1 MAIKL
6 SKDTKKR
13 IRECWS
19 KAVIVRLVGR
29 SVSFSYM
36 QSKLNQIWKPDGRMD
51 VVDLSHGFFLVQFFS
66 KEDLNSILRRG
77 PWFLGDHFLSI
88 RPWEP
93 FFKPS
98 SMNVSLVAMWFR
110 FYELPIELYKAESM
124 RELGSPLG
132 RF

>member
-1 MAIKL
+1 
-6 SKDTKKR
+6 
-13 IRECWS
+13 
-19 KAVIVRLVGR
+19 
-29 SVSFSYM
+29 M

-98 SMNVSLVAMWFR
+98 STNVSLVAMWFR
-110 FYELPIELYKAESM
+110 FYELPIELYEAESM